1 MKQKSKPENSLQ
13 NIDIQNLLYDVSL
26 LSFKN
31 FRLRDFLKEIHKR
44 ISGLMSAKNF
54 FVALHHK
61 TTDTYTFPYYIDE
74 FDTIDP
80 ETHLKLQ
87 NTLTDY
93 VCKSKKAEI
102 ITSEREREIFKNKF
116 QVIGEYSPVWIG
128 APLFNPTTN
137 EVIGVI
143 ALQDYEN
150 ENAYNL
156 KDLKTLEI
164 IARNIGLF
172 IDRIRTLSILQ
183 ESEERFRTIFK
194 EDKTIKIVID
204 QKTGR
209 IVEANEAAFEFY
221 GYNDLTSKYIF
232 DINILQPQQV
242 RSAMNRAIKKSINKF
257 NFRHKTASGEIRDV
271 DVFSTPMKVNNKDV
285 LFSMIFDVTER
296 NKIEAALKESEQKLN
311 EAEKIAHLGNFQF
324 NLKTGETN
332 WSDGAFKIF
341 GLDQK
346 KDKLLSIED
355 FYSFV
360 HVNDRKLLKQ
370 EIEKSNKQNR
380 TLNTTFRIIRKDN
393 KTRYIH
399 KIGKINFS
407 ADGKTKYLFGAIQ
420 DITNSKRDEELLL
433 QSKKQLE
440 IANAAKDKFFS
451 IIAHDLRNPFQH
463 LVNTTE
469 LLLSELGQNID
480 PSAKELATI
489 IHNSARYSYGLLED
503 LLLWSRSQMNSME
516 YYPQNIPLSEYV
528 QSELKLTNNLADK
541 KGIKL
546 TVSIP
551 KKLNV
556 YADENMLKFI
566 LRNLLTNAIK
576 FTKRGGT
583 IKLSAGKTKSHSYIS
598 VEDTGIGMTKSEID
612 SLFKIGKRYSSLGT
626 EKEKG
631 TGLGLVL
638 CNEFIKYHGGKI
650 VVKSKIDQGSNFKF
664 TLPFPNKNK

>member
-221 GYNDLTSKYIF
+221 GYDDLTSKYIF

-451 IIAHDLRNPFQH
+451 ILAHDLRSPFTS
-463 LVNTTE
+463 LIGYSEFLIDDIEE
-469 LLLSELGQNID
+469 LSKEEIKSFAGNINESAQVVFNLLENLLQWSRVQTGRIKID
-480 PSAKELATI
+480 PEIYDIS
-489 IHNSARYSYGLLED
+489 H
-503 LLLWSRSQMNSME
+503 
-516 YYPQNIPLSEYV
+516 
-528 QSELKLTNNLADK
+528 LADST
-541 KGIKL
+541 I
-546 TVSIP
+546 
-551 KKLNV
+551 
-556 YADENMLKFI
+556 
-566 LRNLLTNAIK
+566 NLL
-576 FTKRGGT
+576 
-583 IKLSAGKTKSHSYIS
+583 
-598 VEDTGIGMTKSEID
+598 
-612 SLFKIGKRYSSLGT
+612 
-626 EKEKG
+626 
-631 TGLGLVL
+631 
-638 CNEFIKYHGGKI
+638 
-650 VVKSKIDQGSNFKF
+650 
-664 TLPFPNKNK
+664 KN